1 MMVDNII
8 NQEDGDD
15 DGDDDDGDHNT
26 CINCLSSMMTAAWF
40 QSTTW
45 NQNLDLDFV
54 NNMKSKMLFRENL
67 FQNLFETFL

>member
-8 NQEDGDD
+8 NQE

-45 NQNLDLDFV
+45 NQNLDLVFV
-54 NNMKSKMLFRENL
+54 NNMKSKMLFRENK

>member
-1 MMVDNII
+1 MMSSIVMMEDWRMQSIEIMVMMMVDNII

-15 DGDDDDGDHNT
+15 GEHNT

-45 NQNLDLDFV
+45 NHF
-54 NNMKSKMLFRENL
+54 SSI
-67 FQNLFETFL
+67 T